1 MFDTVA
7 SVEYKRLD
15 DEKSQD
21 QNDSLDDITV
31 SLNEQKSSKHVQI
44 VLDGEPLNNNN
55 NNVPS
60 ELQFIDEDQKPKV
73 EMNSN
78 AGLPVCDDCI
88 GAGHNNGSKKQDEN
102 RVKASNILIEEQ
114 SLDASNNEIAEESE
128 SAKTDININGDQM
141 ETSLARPK
149 IILQTVAN
157 DEEKRDNNDVV
168 SSSTRKDS
176 VLSIVSNSKMSV
188 TSIASGESG
197 GSFSF
202 SADSLG

>member
-1 MFDTVA
+1 MFETVA

-21 QNDSLDDITV
+21 QNDSLEDITV
-31 SLNEQKSSKHVQI
+31 SLNDPKSSKHVQI

-55 NNVPS
+55 IIVSS
-60 ELQFIDEDQKPKV
+60 ELQYIDEDQRPKMD
-73 EMNSN
+73 MNSN
-78 AGLPVCDDCI
+78 NGLTCDDCI
-88 GAGHNNGSKKQDEN
+88 GAGHNKSTKEQDEN
-102 RVKASNILIEEQ
+102 KVRASNILIEEQ

-157 DEEKRDNNDVV
+157 DEEKRDNNDV
-168 SSSTRKDS
+168 SSAARKDS
-176 VLSIVSNSKMSV
+176 VLSIVSTSKMSV